1 LRPGYLVVAV
11 LVITHAGGVWA
22 APQRKSDA
30 GTSPTPSK
38 IVKVP
43 IIDVTDLYHPH
54 EDVGDNFDL
63 VAAYALAEINLRAV
77 ILDAHDSFRKPVSDH
92 PLLLKFWVD
101 KSGPRDPGFIPVLQ
115 LNYIFNRNV
124 PTAVGPFTMMNS
136 PQDKMLGIPAFQ
148 QQGVEL
154 ILQVLRESKEPI
166 SIVSFGSA
174 RPIAVAYNRD
184 PQLFYAKVKQIH
196 LSAGASSP
204 DFLEWNVGLDPNA
217 VVCLLR
223 SDLPIAI
230 YPCAVGEKEGGPF
243 GYGPHNSFYKTPNVQ
258 FIQQMDPRLRRYMT
272 YAFGRVARSDF
283 LRAMEEDFPDE
294 LTAKVY
300 AQPHNVWE
308 TGTWVRVSNRRLVRR
323 ADGHYRIIPAEEV
336 RSTDKIMPNDLRPC
350 RVKVRDDGIFTFELT
365 DQPSNFSIY
374 DRGDPHENERAFAEA
389 LAALYVSFRPY

>member
-1 LRPGYLVVAV
+1 
-11 LVITHAGGVWA
+11 
-22 APQRKSDA
+22 
-30 GTSPTPSK
+30 
-38 IVKVP
+38 VP

-63 VAAYALAEINLRAV
+63 VAAYALPEIDLRAV
-77 ILDAHDSFRKPVSDH
+77 ILDTHDSFRKPVSDH
-92 PLLLKFWVD
+92 PLLSKFWVD

-124 PTAVGPFTMMNS
+124 PTAVGPFTMMNF
-136 PQDKMLGIPAFQ
+136 PQDKMLNIPAFQ

-184 PQLFYAKVKQIH
+184 PQLFHAKVKQIH

-223 SDLPIAI
+223 SNLPIAI

-258 FIQQMDPRLRRYMT
+258 FIQQMDPRLRRYMA

-283 LRAMEEDFPDE
+283 LRAMEEDFPDD

-300 AQPHNVWE
+300 SEPHNVWE

-323 ADGHYRIIPAEEV
+323 GDGHYRMIPAGDV
-336 RSTDKIMPNDLRPC
+336 RGTDKVLTNDLRPC

-389 LAALYVSFRPY
+389 LAELDISFRP